1 MEPLPETQQVLAD
14 LAGYVGTDV
23 AATLLT
29 MGTRAK
35 EIVPECVGLSLG
47 RVEDGITLTL
57 VASSDESAVLDAV
70 QYLDGGPCVDAA
82 DKAEP
87 LDVRHT
93 ELLDESRWQ
102 MYARATAAAGV
113 ASSLSLPIIREGR
126 VVGGVNLY
134 ASTPNA
140 FDGRH
145 EELARALHASAEG
158 AVTNADLTFETRRRA
173 AEAPARLADLEDID
187 IATGIV
193 AASQDVGIDTALAR
207 LERRTQSRDHAG
219 SSRPSGPG
227 APRRMSPPLHLVP
240 HVGAAG

>member
-1 MEPLPETQQVLAD
+1 MEPLPETEQVLAE
-14 LAGYVGTDV
+14 LAEYGGTDV
-23 AATLLT
+23 AGTLLV

-47 RVEDGITLTL
+47 RVDDGITLTL

-70 QYLDGGPCVDAA
+70 QYLDGGPCVDAM
-82 DKAEP
+82 DNAEP
-87 LDVRHT
+87 LDVQCP
-93 ELLDESRWQ
+93 ELLDEGRWQ

-134 ASTPNA
+134 ASTPHA

-145 EELARALHASAEG
+145 EALARALHASAEG
-158 AVTNADLTFETRRRA
+158 AVTNADLTFETRRAA

-193 AASQDVGIDTALAR
+193 AASQNVDIATARAR
-207 LERRTQSRDHAG
+207 LERAALRAG
-219 SSRPSGPG
+219 ITV
-227 APRRMSPPLHLVP
+227 AQ
-240 HVGAAG
+240 AARAVRELRVE